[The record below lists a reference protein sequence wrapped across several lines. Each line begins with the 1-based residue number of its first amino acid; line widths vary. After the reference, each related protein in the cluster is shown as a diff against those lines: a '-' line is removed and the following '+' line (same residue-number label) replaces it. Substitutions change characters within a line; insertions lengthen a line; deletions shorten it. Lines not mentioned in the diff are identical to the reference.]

1 MSDILRLILPFFGVL
16 FLGYGAGRLRRVS
29 EDGLAGLT
37 FFVTKLAMP
46 ALFFRLVAEA
56 PLTHAAGWS
65 FVLTTTFSTYCA
77 FALAFSVGALSNGG
91 QITQATIQGLVGS
104 YSNIGMLAPALV
116 LTAFGAAAAL
126 PMALIF
132 SFDNA
137 LMVASVPLMMTL
149 GGTMRIDP
157 AELGERILRQA
168 LLNPLVLATILGLVF
183 ALLHLPMPA
192 AANSVLSMLGS
203 AAAPA
208 ALFAVGVSLTGRTI
222 DKVPPELP
230 VLIGIKLVVHPLIVY
245 LLLSWVGDFDPIWVH
260 AAVLMAALPPAT
272 GVIAYAREYKSYGD
286 WAAVGVLLGTIISIA
301 TVTVVLILLVRD
313 ILPVDPFH

>member
-16 FLGYGAGRLRRVS
+16 FLGYGAGRLRQVT

-37 FFVTKLAMP
+37 FFITYLAMP

-56 PLTHAAGWS
+56 PLTQAGGWT
-65 FVLTTTFSTYCA
+65 FILTTTFSTYCA
-77 FALAFSVGALSNGG
+77 FAIAFSLGALTNGG

-116 LTAFGAAAAL
+116 LAAFGAAAAL

-137 LMVASVPLMMTL
+137 LMVVSVPLMMTL
-149 GGTMRIDP
+149 GGTMPVDP
-157 AELGERILRQA
+157 AELAQKIVRQA
-168 LLNPLVLATILGLVF
+168 LLNPLVLATVLGLIF
-183 ALLHLPMPA
+183 ALTGLRLPVA
-192 AANSVLSMLGS
+192 IDSVFSMLGG

-230 VLIGIKLVVHPLIVY
+230 VLIGIKLVAHPLIVY

-272 GVIAYAREYKSYGD
+272 GVVAFAREYKSYTE
-286 WAAVGVLLGTIISIA
+286 WASVGVLLGTIISIA

>member
-29 EDGLAGLT
+29 EEGLAGLT
-37 FFVTKLAMP
+37 FFVTFLAMP
-46 ALFFRLVAEA
+46 VLFFRLVAEA
-56 PLTHAAGWS
+56 PMMGTAGWT

-77 FALAFSVGALSNGG
+77 FAIAFSVGALTNGG
-91 QITQATIQGLVGS
+91 QITQGTIQGLVGS
-104 YSNIGMLAPALV
+104 YSNIAMLAPALV
-116 LTAFGAAAAL
+116 LAAFGTGAAL

-132 SFDNA
+132 AFDNA
-137 LMVASVPLMMTL
+137 LIVITVPLMMTL
-149 GGTMRIDP
+149 GGTMRVDP
-157 AELGERILRQA
+157 AELTQKIVRRA
-168 LLNPLVLATILGLVF
+168 LLNPLVLATILGMLF
-183 ALLHLPMPA
+183 ALTGLKMPVA
-192 AANSVLSMLGS
+192 IDSVLAMLGN

-230 VLIGIKLVVHPLIVY
+230 ALIAVKLVAHPLIVY
-245 LLLSWVGDFDPIWVH
+245 LLLSWVGDFDPVWTH

-272 GVIAYAREYKSYGD
+272 GVIAYAREYKSYGE
-286 WAAVGVLLGTIISIA
+286 WSAVGVLLGTIISIA

-313 ILPVDPFH
+313 VLPADPFH

>member
-37 FFVTKLAMP
+37 FFVTYLAMP

-56 PLTHAAGWS
+56 PLDHSAAWA
-65 FVLTTTFSTYCA
+65 FVLTTTFSTYCV
-77 FALAFSVGALSNGG
+77 FAIAFSVGALTNGG
-91 QITQATIQGLVGS
+91 QINQGTIQGLVGS

-116 LTAFGAAAAL
+116 LTAFGVAAAL
-126 PMALIF
+126 PWALIF

-137 LMVASVPLMMTL
+137 LVVITAPLMMTL
-149 GGTMRIDP
+149 GGTVRVDP
-157 AELGERILRQA
+157 GELAQSIARRA
-168 LLNPLVLATILGLVF
+168 LLNPLVLATMLGLFF
-183 ALLHLPMPA
+183 ALTGLKLPA
-192 AANSVLSMLGS
+192 TADSVLSMLGN
-203 AAAPA
+203 AAPPT
-208 ALFAVGVSLTGRTI
+208 ALFAVGVSLTGRTV

-230 VLIGIKLVVHPLIVY
+230 VLIGIKLIAHPLIVY

-272 GVIAYAREYKSYGD
+272 GVIAYAREYKSYAE
-286 WAAVGVLLGTIISIA
+286 WASVGVLLGTVISIA
-301 TVTVVLILLVRD
+301 TLTVVLILLVRN
-313 ILPVDPFH
+313 IVPIDPFH

>member
-29 EDGLAGLT
+29 EDGLAGLV
-37 FFVTKLAMP
+37 FFVTFLAMP

-56 PLTHAAGWS
+56 PLSHAGGLT

-77 FALAFSVGALSNGG
+77 FALAFSVGALTNGG

-116 LTAFGAAAAL
+116 LTAFGTAAAL
-126 PMALIF
+126 PMALIY

-149 GGTMRIDP
+149 GSTASVDP
-157 AELGERILRQA
+157 AVMAQKIVRQA
-168 LLNPLVLATILGLVF
+168 LLNPLVLATILGFIF
-183 ALLHLPMPA
+183 ALTGLHMPS
-192 AANSVLSMLGS
+192 AANSVLKMLGN

-208 ALFAVGVSLTGRTI
+208 ALFAVGVSLNGRTI

-230 VLIGIKLVVHPLIVY
+230 ALIGIKLVAHPLIVY
-245 LLLSWVGDFDPIWVH
+245 LLLSWVGNFDPVWVH

-272 GVIAYAREYKSYGD
+272 QVIGYAREYKSYKE
-286 WAAVGVLLGTIISIA
+286 WASVGVLLGTVISIA
-301 TVTVVLILLVRD
+301 TLTVVLILLVRD